1 MKILVINGS
10 PRGADSNTDVLVK
23 AFLEGA
29 CETGA
34 ESEIVY
40 LKDKKIA
47 HCNGCFAC
55 WTKTPGICV
64 HHDDMTDLLVKMT
77 EADVIVY
84 ATPLYIYTFT
94 GMMKDFLDRS
104 IPLAMPFIEEKDG
117 LCNHP
122 RRNQEKP
129 QRIVLISNCGFI
141 EQEHFS
147 GLKETVR
154 CCFRDDTRE
163 LAGMICCAGGEMLHV
178 PELRDG
184 IGWYLDAVKCAGRQV
199 VCDGKIDAETQ
210 SIIDKPLMEDKELF
224 LQSANAHFREQLG
237 LVEEKSPAS
246 AECAPCATP
255 LGPPESIETIRD
267 LIAGFALAYN
277 PAKGKDLKTV
287 IQFDITDEEPGM
299 YHVSIADGKC
309 TSFEGTASNAAV
321 TITSPSDVWL
331 KIARGELNGAT
342 AFMKGMYKVKGDMSL
357 LMRLNDLF
365 GK

>member
-10 PRGADSNTDVLVK
+10 PRGAGGNTEVLVK
-23 AFLEGA
+23 SFLEGT

-64 HHDDMTDLLVKMT
+64 HHDDMTELLVKMT

-84 ATPLYIYTFT
+84 ATPLYIYTVT
-94 GMMKDFLDRS
+94 GMMKDFMDRS
-104 IPLAMPFIEEKDG
+104 IPLAQPFIEEKDG
-117 LCNHP
+117 LCDHP
-122 RRNQEKP
+122 MRNQSKP
-129 QRIVLISNCGFI
+129 QRAVLISNCGFI

-154 CCFRDDTRE
+154 CCFRDDATE
-163 LAGMICCAGGEMLHV
+163 LAGMICCSGGEMLRV
-178 PELRDG
+178 PELREG
-184 IGWYLDAVKCAGRQV
+184 IAWYLNAVKCAGRQV

-210 SIIDKPLMEDKELF
+210 AVIDKPLMEDKELF
-224 LQSANAHFREQLG
+224 LQSANAHFKAQLG
-237 LVEEKSPAS
+237 KIEADAS
-246 AECAPCATP
+246 VSTECASNAKP
-255 LGPPESIETIRD
+255 LGPPESVETIRD

-277 PAKGKDLKTV
+277 PVKGKDLKTV
-287 IQFDITDEEPGM
+287 IQFCITDEEPGM
-299 YHVSIADGKC
+299 YHASIADGKC
-309 TSFEGTASNAAV
+309 TAFEGTASNPAV
-321 TITSPSDVWL
+321 TIISPSDVWL
-331 KIARGELNGAT
+331 KIARGELNGAA
-342 AFMKGMYKVKGDMSL
+342 AFMRGMYKVKGDIGL

>member
-10 PRGADSNTDVLVK
+10 PRGANSNTDVLVK
-23 AFLEGA
+23 TFLEGA

-47 HCNGCFAC
+47 HCNGCFVC

-64 HHDDMTDLLVKMT
+64 HHDDMTELLEKIQ

-84 ATPLYIYTFT
+84 ATPLYVYTVT
-94 GMMKDFLDRS
+94 GMMKDFMDRS
-104 IPLAMPFIEEKDG
+104 IPLALPFIEEKGG

-122 RRNQEKP
+122 RRNQSKP

-141 EQEHFS
+141 EQDHFS

-154 CCFRDDTRE
+154 CCFRDDARE
-163 LAGMICCAGGEMLHV
+163 LAGMICCAGGEMLRV
-178 PELRDG
+178 PELREG
-184 IGWYLDAVKCAGRQV
+184 IGWYLDAVKNAGRQV
-199 VCDGKIDAETQ
+199 MCDGMIDAETQ
-210 SIIDKPLMEDKELF
+210 STLDKPLMEDKELF

-237 LVEEKSPAS
+237 MIEADASVS
-246 AECAPCATP
+246 AECASNAVS

-287 IQFDITDEEPGM
+287 IQFAITDEEPGM
-299 YHVSIADGKC
+299 YYVTIADGKC
-309 TSFEGTASNAAV
+309 AAFEGTASNPAV

-331 KIARGELNGAT
+331 KIARGELNGAA
-342 AFMKGMYKVKGDMSL
+342 AFMKGMYKVKGDIGL